1 MKKPD
6 SSPQKSWRFDVL
18 KPGKKVVRNATPIPP
33 AVLAASNE
41 QWGVL
46 IDAYLVDAVRV
57 GNRFAA
63 IAYFDLSGSID
74 DGATVAT
81 PPVRAVE
88 RRESFV
94 LLQSLCGSDYYVIA
108 ASRSDGTEL

>member
-1 MKKPD
+1 MKKPG
-6 SSPQKSWRFDVL
+6 SNPQKFWRFDVS
-18 KPGKKVVRNATPIPP
+18 KPGKKVVQIATSIPP

-57 GNRFAA
+57 GSRVAA
-63 IAYFDLSGSID
+63 TAYFDLSGSID
-74 DGATVAT
+74 DGSTVAT
-81 PPVRAVE
+81 PPVKTVE

-94 LLQSLCGSDYYVIA
+94 LLQTLCGSDYYVIA
-108 ASRSDGTEL
+108 ESRSDGTEL

>member
-1 MKKPD
+1 M
-6 SSPQKSWRFDVL
+6 SLQKSWRFDVS
-18 KPGKKVVRNATPIPP
+18 KPGKNVVQGAVSIPP
-33 AVLAASNE
+33 AVLAASTE

-46 IDAYLVDAVRV
+46 VDAYLFDAVPV

-63 IAYFDLSGSID
+63 TAYLDLSGSID

-81 PPVRAVE
+81 PPVRAIE
-88 RRESFV
+88 QRESFI

-108 ASRSDGTEL
+108 TSRSDGTEL